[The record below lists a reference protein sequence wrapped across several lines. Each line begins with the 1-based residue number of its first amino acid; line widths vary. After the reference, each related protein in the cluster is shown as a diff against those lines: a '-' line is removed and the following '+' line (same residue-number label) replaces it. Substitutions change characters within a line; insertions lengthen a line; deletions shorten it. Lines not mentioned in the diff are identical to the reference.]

1 MVIVASADV
10 PNWHANL
17 RYLELLMVA
26 DSYKQQVMYEGFFPF
41 CSHLTFCGQVLLG
54 VTERSGA
61 AANVPRPAAERR
73 AATPAAAAAATAGA
87 RGIGENTGGRVS
99 L

>member
-41 CSHLTFCGQVLLG
+41 LFSFDVL
-54 VTERSGA
+54 R
-61 AANVPRPAAERR
+61 
-73 AATPAAAAAATAGA
+73 
-87 RGIGENTGGRVS
+87 TGFTWRH
-99 L
+99 